1 MHEQLA
7 TLRRE
12 LNGLVAAWNHR
23 TGQPHGVTHAALRKD
38 CGGPAAA
45 IATGEQLQARID
57 RIRDW
62 AAKRRSGRPGAP
74 DSLGAQETRSPSV
87 ATAGSARF
95 PGTQCKPAQ
104 RRNGGDA
111 RSLGTSDLR
120 PVGLASAWPPR
131 PPRPSTA
138 GCGCC
143 ARWRPAP
150 NGLTITALA
159 AEIGVNRTVVYRLV
173 ATLEQ
178 HGLARRDATGRLH
191 VGLGVLALARGL
203 QPVLRELAGPVL
215 RTLAEQLGSTAHL
228 TVADGGEALAI
239 AVVEPSWTD
248 YHVAYRVGARHP
260 LEQGAAGKAILLGR
274 ADPAGA
280 SYVETIGEIQAGAH
294 GVAAPVL
301 GVEGLEASVGI
312 VSLGDFDALDFGPKV
327 VAAAAQVAH
336 RLS

>member
-1 MHEQLA
+1 MAAETSQTLDRGLRVLRTLA
-7 TLRRE
+7 
-12 LNGLVAAWNHR
+12 
-23 TGQPHGVTHAALRKD
+23 
-38 CGGPAAA
+38 
-45 IATGEQLQARID
+45 AT
-57 RIRDW
+57 
-62 AAKRRSGRPGAP
+62 
-74 DSLGAQETRSPSV
+74 
-87 ATAGSARF
+87 
-95 PGTQCKPAQ
+95 
-104 RRNGGDA
+104 
-111 RSLGTSDLR
+111 
-120 PVGLASAWPPR
+120 
-131 PPRPSTA
+131 
-138 GCGCC
+138 
-143 ARWRPAP
+143 P
-150 NGLTITALA
+150 NGLSITALA

-178 HGLARRDATGRLH
+178 HGLARRDASGRLH

-274 ADPAGA
+274 ADPDGA
-280 SYVETIGEIQAGAH
+280 SYVETTGEIQAGAH